1 MRQTFTDLISL
12 SQNLAGKDTSTAAQ
26 TFFKQRING
35 RYETTLAKLPSH
47 FSEITKTFPTVAT
60 QQYYHYPPN
69 MKEMENIYITIG
81 SRDYPLTPEISYA
94 QWTKLNAID
103 FQAGAIPNK
112 FFKRQRDFGIWPIPQ
127 AIYTS
132 TLTYTLRAGGMVY
145 SDYVTGTVTVTE
157 NDATVI
163 GAGGASWSS
172 SNVVGDIMWFA
183 LADTNGEPRGDWYRV
198 LSLTDGTN
206 LELESV
212 FEGATVAGASYIIG
226 ESPELPEELHEV
238 LAYGAVADYYAGF
251 RQSLSKAQ
259 AWNNMYWTGDF
270 DNNSRDL
277 SNNDISGGL
286 LGFLKDNQ
294 ARHNSQLIK
303 RTTTTRRNKIWAST
317 LSDS

>member
-12 SQNLAGKDTSTAAQ
+12 SQNLAGKDTSTATQ
-26 TFFKQRING
+26 TFLKQRINS
-35 RYETTLAKLPSH
+35 RYETALAKLPSH
-47 FSEITKTFPTVAT
+47 FSEITKTFATVAD

-69 MKEMENIYITIG
+69 IKEIENIYVTIG
-81 SRDYPLTPEISYA
+81 SQDYPLTPEISYA
-94 QWTKLNAID
+94 QWTKLNAIT
-103 FQAGAIPNK
+103 FQAGAIPDK
-112 FFKRQRDFGIWPIPQ
+112 FFKRQRDFGIYPIPQ
-127 AIYTS
+127 SAYTT
-132 TLTYTLRAGGMVY
+132 TLAYTLRAGGMVY
-145 SDYVTGTVTVTE
+145 SDYVTGTVTATK
-157 NDATVI
+157 NDATVT
-163 GAGGASWSS
+163 GAGGATWSS

-183 LADTNGEPRGDWYRV
+183 LADSNGEPRGDWYRIA
-198 LSLTDGTN
+198 SLTDSTN

-212 FEGATVAGASYIIG
+212 FEGTTEAGASYIIG

-259 AWNNMYWTGDF
+259 SWSNMYWTGDF
-270 DNNSRDL
+270 DNKSRDL
-277 SNNDISGGL
+277 SDKNVAGGL

-303 RTTTTRRNKIWAST
+303 RTNTSGRNKIWAST